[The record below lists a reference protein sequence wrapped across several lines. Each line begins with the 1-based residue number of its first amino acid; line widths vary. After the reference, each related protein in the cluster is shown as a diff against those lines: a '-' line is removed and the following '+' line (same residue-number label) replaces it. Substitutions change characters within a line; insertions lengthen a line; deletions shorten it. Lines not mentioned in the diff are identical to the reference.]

1 MSNRVLN
8 NVTFS
13 GNSAHDGAGCAND
26 QSNPILVNTTFSGND
41 VTMYGGGMINTESN
55 PPLTN
60 VTFYE
65 NSANASGGAI
75 FNEKSNPIL
84 TNAILWAN
92 SPDQIVDY
100 GTSNTTATYSDVQGT
115 VVFPGTG
122 NINQDPL
129 LVHELL
135 PYDGSFTAMHAL
147 EEGSLAI
154 DVGNP
159 DLASCPA
166 MDQREVPRPLDG
178 DGEGQKRCDMG
189 AYKFG
194 TGIIFIFLP
203 LVRR

>member
-1 MSNRVLN
+1 MN

-26 QSNPILVNTTFSGND
+26 QSNPILINTTFSCND
-41 VTMYGGGMINTESN
+41 VTMYGGGMLNTESN

-100 GTSNTTATYSDVQGT
+100 DTSSTTATYSDVQST

-135 PYDGSFTAMHAL
+135 PYDGSFPAMHAL

-166 MDQREVPRPLDG
+166 TDQRGVPRPLDG
-178 DGEGQKRCDMG
+178 DSEGQKRCDMHT
-189 AYKFG
+189 YEFG

>member
-1 MSNRVLN
+1 MN

-129 LVHELL
+129 LVHEL
-135 PYDGSFTAMHAL
+135 
-147 EEGSLAI
+147 
-154 DVGNP
+154 
-159 DLASCPA
+159 
-166 MDQREVPRPLDG
+166 
-178 DGEGQKRCDMG
+178 
-189 AYKFG
+189 
-194 TGIIFIFLP
+194 
-203 LVRR
+203 